1 MGKEAIMLKDLE
13 LKPEHVE
20 GKDLL
25 ISLGKK

>member
-13 LKPEHVE
+13 LKPEDVE

-25 ISLGKK
+25 ISLGKI